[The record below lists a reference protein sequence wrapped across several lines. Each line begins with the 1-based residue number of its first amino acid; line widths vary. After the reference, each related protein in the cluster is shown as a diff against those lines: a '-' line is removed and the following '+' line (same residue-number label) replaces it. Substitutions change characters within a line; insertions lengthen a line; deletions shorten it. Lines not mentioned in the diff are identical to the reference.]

1 MEFLPAASLI
11 PHARAVYV
19 VFAVWLLSVVWVNV
33 DSDEHAPASGTKWT
47 LATVVGGVFVAAL
60 YAYVARD

>member
-1 MEFLPAASLI
+1 MEFLLADSII

-19 VFAVWLLSVVWVNV
+19 VFALWLLSVVWVNV
-33 DSDEHAPASGTKWT
+33 DSDEHAPESGLRWT

-60 YAYVARD
+60 YAYVARE